1 MATAWGDESVRKTGV
16 PSPMYLMGA
25 CVCDD
30 TETETRQRLALLK
43 PKGARK
49 LHWRDMRPSLRGKV
63 VDAMAAMDI
72 DHVIVAAVPM
82 SQWNTAERAR
92 RKCLERLLPLLET
105 EYNVDTLVLERRE
118 ISQDRNDIRFIDGLR
133 SRRFIGPIR
142 VELCAGETDA
152 RLWLPDQLLGAYHMN
167 REEQVRILIDY
178 LKKENTGYASLADP
192 VDYTGR
198 RRLLRSLMNV
208 RWPGEADPEYTR
220 IQDELLKEEAEQK
233 GIVEWGQLPTIGGQ
247 FPCETIK
254 NVDKISL

>member
-1 MATAWGDESVRKTGV
+1 MC
-16 PSPMYLMGA
+16 A

-118 ISQDRNDIRFIDGLR
+118 ISQDRNDIR
-133 SRRFIGPIR
+133 PIR

-152 RLWLPDQLLGAYHMN
+152 RLWLPDQLLGAYGDA
-167 REEQVRILIDY
+167 QA
-178 LKKENTGYASLADP
+178 G
-192 VDYTGR
+192 TGR
-198 RRLLRSLMNV
+198 YDEFLGHV
-208 RWPGEADPEYTR
+208 RTVFIDS
-220 IQDELLKEEAEQK
+220 D
-233 GIVEWGQLPTIGGQ
+233 
-247 FPCETIK
+247 
-254 NVDKISL
+254 

>member
-105 EYNVDTLVLERRE
+105 RDFTGQERYPFHRWIEKPQIYRANSCRTLCRG
-118 ISQDRNDIRFIDGLR
+118 D
-133 SRRFIGPIR
+133 
-142 VELCAGETDA
+142 
-152 RLWLPDQLLGAYHMN
+152 
-167 REEQVRILIDY
+167 
-178 LKKENTGYASLADP
+178 
-192 VDYTGR
+192 
-198 RRLLRSLMNV
+198 
-208 RWPGEADPEYTR
+208 
-220 IQDELLKEEAEQK
+220 
-233 GIVEWGQLPTIGGQ
+233 
-247 FPCETIK
+247 
-254 NVDKISL
+254 

>member
-43 PKGARK
+43 PKG
-49 LHWRDMRPSLRGKV
+49 
-63 VDAMAAMDI
+63 
-72 DHVIVAAVPM
+72 
-82 SQWNTAERAR
+82 AR

-152 RLWLPDQLLGAYHMN
+152 RLWLPDQLLGAYGDA
-167 REEQVRILIDY
+167 QA
-178 LKKENTGYASLADP
+178 G
-192 VDYTGR
+192 TGR
-198 RRLLRSLMNV
+198 YDEFLGHV
-208 RWPGEADPEYTR
+208 RTVFIDR
-220 IQDELLKEEAEQK
+220 D
-233 GIVEWGQLPTIGGQ
+233 
-247 FPCETIK
+247 
-254 NVDKISL
+254 

>member
-63 VDAMAAMDI
+63 VDAMAA
-72 DHVIVAAVPM
+72 
-82 SQWNTAERAR
+82 
-92 RKCLERLLPLLET
+92 
-105 EYNVDTLVLERRE
+105 RRE

-152 RLWLPDQLLGAYHMN
+152 RLWLPDQLLGAYGDA
-167 REEQVRILIDY
+167 QA
-178 LKKENTGYASLADP
+178 G
-192 VDYTGR
+192 TGR
-198 RRLLRSLMNV
+198 YDEFLGHV
-208 RWPGEADPEYTR
+208 RTVFIDS
-220 IQDELLKEEAEQK
+220 D
-233 GIVEWGQLPTIGGQ
+233 
-247 FPCETIK
+247 
-254 NVDKISL
+254 

>member
-30 TETETRQRLALLK
+30 TETEPRQRLALLK

-92 RKCLERLLPLLET
+92 RKCLERDFTGQERYPFHRWIEKPQI
-105 EYNVDTLVLERRE
+105 YRANSCRTLCRG
-118 ISQDRNDIRFIDGLR
+118 D
-133 SRRFIGPIR
+133 
-142 VELCAGETDA
+142 
-152 RLWLPDQLLGAYHMN
+152 
-167 REEQVRILIDY
+167 
-178 LKKENTGYASLADP
+178 
-192 VDYTGR
+192 
-198 RRLLRSLMNV
+198 
-208 RWPGEADPEYTR
+208 
-220 IQDELLKEEAEQK
+220 
-233 GIVEWGQLPTIGGQ
+233 
-247 FPCETIK
+247 
-254 NVDKISL
+254 

>member
-92 RKCLERLLPLLET
+92 RKCLERLLPLLG
-105 EYNVDTLVLERRE
+105 N
-118 ISQDRNDIRFIDGLR
+118 
-133 SRRFIGPIR
+133 
-142 VELCAGETDA
+142 
-152 RLWLPDQLLGAYHMN
+152 
-167 REEQVRILIDY
+167 
-178 LKKENTGYASLADP
+178 
-192 VDYTGR
+192 
-198 RRLLRSLMNV
+198 
-208 RWPGEADPEYTR
+208 R
-220 IQDELLKEEAEQK
+220 IQRGHA
-233 GIVEWGQLPTIGGQ
+233 
-247 FPCETIK
+247 CA
-254 NVDKISL
+254 

>member
-152 RLWLPDQLLGAYHMN
+152 RLWLPDQFSGLTRH
-167 REEQVRILIDY
+167 RTSVRIWSCVRV
-178 LKKENTGYASLADP
+178 SLGQIWRAHDRARGNGEMEGG
-192 VDYTGR
+192 VWLWR
-198 RRLLRSLMNV
+198 QCRLAQGAQQAQRARKPARARTVRSSSK
-208 RWPGEADPEYTR
+208 R
-220 IQDELLKEEAEQK
+220 
-233 GIVEWGQLPTIGGQ
+233 
-247 FPCETIK
+247 
-254 NVDKISL
+254 

>member
-72 DHVIVAAVPM
+72 DHVIVA
-82 SQWNTAERAR
+82 
-92 RKCLERLLPLLET
+92 LLET

-152 RLWLPDQLLGAYHMN
+152 RLWLPDQLLGAYGDA
-167 REEQVRILIDY
+167 QA
-178 LKKENTGYASLADP
+178 G
-192 VDYTGR
+192 TGR
-198 RRLLRSLMNV
+198 YDEFLGHV
-208 RWPGEADPEYTR
+208 RTVFIDS
-220 IQDELLKEEAEQK
+220 D
-233 GIVEWGQLPTIGGQ
+233 
-247 FPCETIK
+247 
-254 NVDKISL
+254 

>member
-118 ISQDRNDIRFIDGLR
+118 ISQDRNDMRFIDGLR

-152 RLWLPDQLLGAYHMN
+152 RLWLPDQLLGAYGDA
-167 REEQVRILIDY
+167 QA
-178 LKKENTGYASLADP
+178 G
-192 VDYTGR
+192 TGR
-198 RRLLRSLMNV
+198 YDEFLGHV
-208 RWPGEADPEYTR
+208 RTVFIDS
-220 IQDELLKEEAEQK
+220 D
-233 GIVEWGQLPTIGGQ
+233 
-247 FPCETIK
+247 
-254 NVDKISL
+254 

>member
-152 RLWLPDQLLGAYHMN
+152 RLWLPDQLLGAYGDA
-167 REEQVRILIDY
+167 QA
-178 LKKENTGYASLADP
+178 G
-192 VDYTGR
+192 TGR
-198 RRLLRSLMNV
+198 
-208 RWPGEADPEYTR
+208 Y
-220 IQDELLKEEAEQK
+220 DEFLAMFEQCSSTVIDVLKPCILHGK
-233 GIVEWGQLPTIGGQ
+233 PTPLG
-247 FPCETIK
+247 K
-254 NVDKISL
+254 WK

>member
-1 MATAWGDESVRKTGV
+1 
-16 PSPMYLMGA
+16 MGA

-30 TETETRQRLALLK
+30 TETETRQRLALLNL
-43 PKGARK
+43 KGARK
-49 LHWRDMRPSLRGKV
+49 LHWRDMRPSFRGKV

-142 VELCAGETDA
+142 VELCAGRLMQGYGSLINCWTYGDA
-152 RLWLPDQLLGAYHMN
+152 QAG
-167 REEQVRILIDY
+167 
-178 LKKENTGYASLADP
+178 
-192 VDYTGR
+192 TGR
-198 RRLLRSLMNV
+198 YDEFLGHV
-208 RWPGEADPEYTR
+208 RTVFIDSV
-220 IQDELLKEEAEQK
+220 DVLKPCILHGK
-233 GIVEWGQLPTIGGQ
+233 PTPLG
-247 FPCETIK
+247 K
-254 NVDKISL
+254 WK

>member
-1 MATAWGDESVRKTGV
+1 MIRKPKQGKDW
-16 PSPMYLMGA
+16 L
-25 CVCDD
+25 
-30 TETETRQRLALLK
+30 LLK

-152 RLWLPDQLLGAYHMN
+152 RLWLPDQLLGAYGDARPVLEDTMN
-167 REEQVRILIDY
+167 SSAMFEQCSSTVIDVLKPCILHG
-178 LKKENTGYASLADP
+178 K
-192 VDYTGR
+192 
-198 RRLLRSLMNV
+198 
-208 RWPGEADPEYTR
+208 
-220 IQDELLKEEAEQK
+220 
-233 GIVEWGQLPTIGGQ
+233 PTPLG
-247 FPCETIK
+247 K
-254 NVDKISL
+254 WK

>member
-72 DHVIVAAVPM
+72 
-82 SQWNTAERAR
+82 
-92 RKCLERLLPLLET
+92 
-105 EYNVDTLVLERRE
+105 ERRE

-152 RLWLPDQLLGAYHMN
+152 RLWLPDQLLGAYGDA
-167 REEQVRILIDY
+167 QA
-178 LKKENTGYASLADP
+178 G
-192 VDYTGR
+192 TGR
-198 RRLLRSLMNV
+198 YDEFLGHV
-208 RWPGEADPEYTR
+208 RTVFIDS
-220 IQDELLKEEAEQK
+220 D
-233 GIVEWGQLPTIGGQ
+233 
-247 FPCETIK
+247 
-254 NVDKISL
+254 